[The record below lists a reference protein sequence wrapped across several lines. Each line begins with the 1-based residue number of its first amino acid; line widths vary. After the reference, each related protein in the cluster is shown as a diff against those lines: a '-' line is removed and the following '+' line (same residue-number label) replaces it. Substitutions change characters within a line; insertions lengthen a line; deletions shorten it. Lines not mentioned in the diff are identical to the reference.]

1 MNKAMLCTLKRSK
14 EVKNVLIIK
23 NKINP
28 AEYNL
33 AVDYQLQDTDPSI
46 QHLINSQTGQEIKV
60 EFLDG
65 DQKWKLSS
73 KKMYISNFDYAYDL
87 SSLKDFIDS
96 LILFKADDREIDLEI
111 IKMLKDDIFT
121 AAAFWENN
129 NIDQDL
135 TAELILKYWDLE
147 AIPAYPKNDYY
158 KMLLQFADNKI
169 KTIDQKTADFWF
181 DIPAEIRDKITKLIN
196 KGKINFK
203 NYAIYLQT
211 RNQKILNT
219 VLFDFITEAADEEEE
234 SLNNLFEKFH
244 YELIDELTK
253 YALEKDNAI
262 NLNPVI
268 PHGDSARSDLSLQAE
283 LEMNNYSLIEVFDN
297 YSIAIDFE
305 NLNLFEESQFKSLAE
320 YLKSLGSQIEYLN
333 QIRKKLRC
341 DSCGQ
346 IMDYELEYLQKNAV
360 YKVKTAHCSNLE
372 CDKFEQEI
380 KFK

>member
-1 MNKAMLCTLKRSK
+1 MNKAMLCTLKRPK

-121 AAAFWENN
+121 AAAFWEND

-203 NYAIYLQT
+203 KLCNLS
-211 RNQKILNT
+211 
-219 VLFDFITEAADEEEE
+219 ADQE
-234 SLNNLFEKFH
+234 SE
-244 YELIDELTK
+244 
-253 YALEKDNAI
+253 
-262 NLNPVI
+262 
-268 PHGDSARSDLSLQAE
+268 DSKHST
-283 LEMNNYSLIEVFDN
+283 F
-297 YSIAIDFE
+297 
-305 NLNLFEESQFKSLAE
+305 
-320 YLKSLGSQIEYLN
+320 
-333 QIRKKLRC
+333 
-341 DSCGQ
+341 
-346 IMDYELEYLQKNAV
+346 
-360 YKVKTAHCSNLE
+360 
-372 CDKFEQEI
+372 
-380 KFK
+380 